1 MSTKKVEQLEINQGI
16 LKDELK
22 AEKKEVADLKIEKL
36 QDNMEYTAK
45 NVEQLGII
53 KEELKSQKK
62 KVDDMKK
69 QVKCPVCLEVPRKGP
84 VFNCPNGH
92 LVCQECKRESCPICR
107 AQMRDNRS
115 LLAIAVIENILHDC
129 KNIECGEK
137 YPLDNIKKHEKVCK
151 HRVVACPFYDCNVRV
166 PLSKRLNHF
175 ERYRD
180 CSQSTTP
187 SVIDGSS
194 ETLYLEIEIE
204 DIQHSLLYCP
214 VTTYCMA
221 GHYLRTE
228 GEQARG

>member
-1 MSTKKVEQLEINQGI
+1 
-16 LKDELK
+16 
-22 AEKKEVADLKIEKL
+22 
-36 QDNMEYTAK
+36 MEYTAQK
-45 NVEQLGII
+45 VEQLGII

-84 VFNCPNGH
+84 VFICPNGH

-137 YPLDNIKKHEKVCK
+137 YPLDNIEKHEKDCK